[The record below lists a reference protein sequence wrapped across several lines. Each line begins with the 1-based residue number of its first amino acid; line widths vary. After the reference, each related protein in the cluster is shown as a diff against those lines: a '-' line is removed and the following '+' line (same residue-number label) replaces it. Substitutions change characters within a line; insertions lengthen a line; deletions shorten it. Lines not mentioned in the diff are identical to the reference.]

1 MAETIFT
8 KILSGEIPCHK
19 VYEDDFVM
27 AFLDIG
33 PLSEGHTLVIPK
45 EPAET
50 IDLLSA
56 ESAAAIGRVLPA
68 LSRAVLKATGAV
80 HFNVLQNNGRPAHQY
95 VDHVHF
101 HIIPRFGEGDAGPG
115 LGITWNS
122 GKLDGDRGA
131 ELARKIAAGIDFGG

>member
-19 VYEDDFVM
+19 VYEDDLVL

-33 PLSEGHTLVIPK
+33 PLAEGHTLVIPK

-50 IDLLSA
+50 LDNLSA

-68 LSRAVLKATGAV
+68 LSRAVRKATGAV
-80 HFNVLQNNGRPAHQY
+80 HFNVLQNNGRPAHQF

-101 HIIPRFGEGDAGPG
+101 HIIPKPGDEGPG

-122 GKLDGDRGA
+122 GKLDADRGA
-131 ELARKIAAGIDFGG
+131 ELARRIAEAVDLGP